1 MLIWILWDELK
12 VHLTQ
17 MTSIFFNNN
26 NLLEKRLVGTIGMLP
41 KCTTVCSFPFMQ
53 VCINF
58 MCLVKGVYLSHY
70 LTIFHTNK
78 KNVVCLV
85 KEGERGKRGGGG
97 GVCALYKKFS
107 I

>member
-1 MLIWILWDELK
+1 
-12 VHLTQ
+12 
-17 MTSIFFNNN
+17 
-26 NLLEKRLVGTIGMLP
+26 MLP

-78 KNVVCLV
+78 KNVVSS
-85 KEGERGKRGGGG
+85 ERGGGG
-97 GVCALYKKFS
+97 VYVHFTKNSAS
-107 I
+107 N